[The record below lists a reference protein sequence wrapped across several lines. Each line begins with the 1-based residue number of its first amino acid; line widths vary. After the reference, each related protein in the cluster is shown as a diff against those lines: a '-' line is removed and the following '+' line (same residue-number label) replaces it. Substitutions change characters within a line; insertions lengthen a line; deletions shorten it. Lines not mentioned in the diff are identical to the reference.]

1 MRHCILENS
10 SNILFIFANG
20 PKMVFQKTPRPLS
33 SLLLADPNLRLNL
46 GSGPPFKGL
55 IWGLYFDFFL
65 TLKKLSIFLF
75 IENNLKNNFYLST
88 NFMFFK
94 TLRGVGGVSPPIA
107 EIHSHVK
114 YCLWSFHFLY
124 NSPTTIFFFGS

>member
-1 MRHCILENS
+1 MGVLKIHQYVEIVQQSRHCVEVGVGLGRF
-10 SNILFIFANG
+10 LVDFPA
-20 PKMVFQKTPRPLS
+20 PPRPLS

-55 IWGLYFDFFL
+55 IWGLYFAFFL
-65 TLKKLSIFLF
+65 TLKKLFIFLF

-94 TLRGVGGVSPPIA
+94 TFKGGGGGFPPNSRNPFTC
-107 EIHSHVK
+107 EILPLVF
-114 YCLWSFHFLY
+114 SFFV
-124 NSPTTIFFFGS
+124 